1 MTRNVSSL
9 KPRVVILGAGPAGVG
24 AAYQLRQSDRADVRL
39 VEQFDHVG
47 GNAGSFD
54 ANGQRVDYG
63 SHRLHPACD
72 PALLQDIQKLLG
84 DDFLDRPRHGRIRLL
99 GKWIHFPLRPMDLLM
114 RLPRGFA
121 VGALWDRVP
130 KLRASKVGEESFASV
145 LEKGLGAT
153 ICRHFYFPYARKI
166 WGREPE
172 VLSAV
177 QAKKRVSAGSFKKL
191 LAKVLRVSGKGPS
204 GAGSRFYY
212 PRQGFGQISEA
223 YARAAT
229 DLGAELSFNWTV
241 SRLEAPQGES
251 QPWRIEGGNGG
262 ETQILEADYVWST
275 IPLTLVARFM
285 DPSPAAEIS
294 QAASSLE
301 YRAMALV
308 YLQLP
313 VENFTEFDAHYFPEE
328 SVRIT
333 RLSEPKNYVGAGQP
347 AGRTT
352 LCAELPLSSEEQLWK
367 ATDQELAELVAK
379 DLATA
384 GIPLPCKADWIHVR
398 RLRQAYPIYL
408 TGYEQHFDLLDQW
421 AAGLPRFLSFG
432 RQGLF
437 AHDNTHHTLHMAY
450 SAVECLG
457 PEGFDQEKWRGF
469 RELFAGHVVED

>member
-1 MTRNVSSL
+1 MA
-9 KPRVVILGAGPAGVG
+9 KPRIVILGAGPAGVG
-24 AAYQLRQSDRADVRL
+24 AAYQLRRYDRADVTV
-39 VEQFDHVG
+39 VEQFDRVG

-72 PALLQDIQKLLG
+72 PVLLEDIRQLLG

-99 GKWIHFPLRPMDLLM
+99 GKWIHFPLRPLDLLL

-121 VGALWDRVP
+121 LGT
-130 KLRASKVGEESFASV
+130 LRDLLPSKQPVSKEESFASV
-145 LEKGLGAT
+145 LRDGLGKT
-153 ICRHFYFPYARKI
+153 ICSHFYFPYARKI

-172 VLSAV
+172 ALSEV
-177 QAKKRVSAGSFKKL
+177 QAKRRVSAGSFKKL
-191 LAKVLRVSGKGPS
+191 VRKVFRIPGVGPR

-212 PRQGFGQISEA
+212 PRQGFGQICDA
-223 YARAAT
+223 YASAAT
-229 DLGAELSFNWTV
+229 DLGAQLSMNWTV
-241 SRLEAPQGES
+241 SRLEAPRGES
-251 QPWRIEGGNGG
+251 DPWRIEGTKGS
-262 ETQILEADYVWST
+262 ETEILEADYVWST

-285 DPSPAAEIS
+285 DPPPAAAVSE
-294 QAASSLE
+294 AAAKLE
-301 YRAMALV
+301 FRAMALV

-333 RLSEPKNYVGAGQP
+333 RLSEPKNYVGAGNP

-352 LCAELPLSSEEQLWK
+352 LCAELPISIEEPLWQ
-367 ATDQELAELVAK
+367 ATDQELADLVAK

-384 GIPLPCKADWIHVR
+384 GIPLPCSPDWIHVR

-408 TGYEQHFDLLDQW
+408 RGYESHLNALDTW

-457 PEGFDQEKWRGF
+457 QDGFDEEKWRGF
-469 RELFAGHVVED
+469 REIFAGHVVED